1 MPLESVFLEFLDEG
15 GLFGTGYPV
24 MMKNI
29 NWRLR
34 LKEDMTKY
42 PPEFMQMWA
51 DFFSLLGNQGQMTS
65 DKLMAAAQKM
75 FEIEQYIKTVP
86 IIYGKS
92 DTYSD
97 IIQSLSAQLGK
108 STDHASKAGFLKF
121 KEFLEE
127 FSPLIPPL
135 ENPYENPYIPKA
147 FPSTQVFHPKKG
159 KK

>member
-1 MPLESVFLEFLDEG
+1 MPLESVFLEFLNEG

-24 MMKNI
+24 MMRNI

-42 PPEFMQMWA
+42 PPEFMKMWA

-86 IIYGKS
+86 VTYGKAN
-92 DTYSD
+92 TYE
-97 IIQSLSAQLGK
+97 IIQSLSAQLDK
-108 STDHASKAGFLKF
+108 STEEAYYNF
-121 KEFLEE
+121 KDDTYSGL
-127 FSPLIPPL
+127 
-135 ENPYENPYIPKA
+135 
-147 FPSTQVFHPKKG
+147 TVFHPKKG